1 MDMERA
7 TSIRN
12 ELGPLLDRLIT
23 QLDAEGSAT
32 QRAYFARIR
41 RGLEQAHHDTELV
54 TSIRE
59 LYCTPAVGFSFSTDA
74 SPLKRRK
81 SWRGTW
87 KESGRRGTEARSR
100 RCGPG
105 IAT

>member
-41 RGLEQAHHDTELV
+41 RGLDAAHHDTELV

-59 LYCTPAVGFSFSTDA
+59 LYCTPAVGFSFSNDA
-74 SPLKRRK
+74 TPLIDRILEKAERLAQDLEGQAQPRH
-81 SWRGTW
+81 
-87 KESGRRGTEARSR
+87 
-100 RCGPG
+100 
-105 IAT
+105 

>member
-1 MDMERA
+1 MERA

-41 RGLEQAHHDTELV
+41 RGLDQAHYDTELV

-59 LYCTPAVGFSFSTDA
+59 LYCTPAVGFSFSMDA
-74 SPLKRRK
+74 SPLIDRILEKAEK
-81 SWRGTW
+81 L
-87 KESGRRGTEARSR
+87 ARDLEGELQPR
-100 RCGPG
+100 H
-105 IAT
+105 

>member
-1 MDMERA
+1 MERA

-59 LYCTPAVGFSFSTDA
+59 LYCTPAVGFSFSNDA
-74 SPLKRRK
+74 SPLIDRILEKAEK
-81 SWRGTW
+81 L
-87 KESGRRGTEARSR
+87 ARDLEGEWQTR
-100 RCGPG
+100 H
-105 IAT
+105 